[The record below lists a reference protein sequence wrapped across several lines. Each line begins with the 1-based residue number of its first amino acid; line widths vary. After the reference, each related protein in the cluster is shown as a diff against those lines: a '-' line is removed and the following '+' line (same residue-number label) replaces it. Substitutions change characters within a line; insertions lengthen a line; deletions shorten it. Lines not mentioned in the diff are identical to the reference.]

1 MRVDDV
7 RLDLSGQP
15 VNLVAVK
22 PCLALHLL
30 AARMDDDFA
39 ERLDVPIP
47 SSTLPAH
54 FLQAVMRG
62 RPWRIR

>member
-7 RLDLSGQP
+7 RLTSPVSRSTYSCKNLASRCISLQRGWMMISRKDLMYS
-15 VNLVAVK
+15 
-22 PCLALHLL
+22 
-30 AARMDDDFA
+30 
-39 ERLDVPIP
+39 IP

-62 RPWRIR
+62 GPWRIR